1 MGKPLKRFL
10 DSIINHMGETVAT
23 AIFAAFSAISFLYND
38 SRRYVFLVITILYLG
53 FCIFLFI
60 NKKKGKLIDRSTMAA
75 IPILRNLLLK
85 LDIPILIID
94 QDNRV
99 KWFNKEFSSLE
110 ETKKVK
116 AGSSSTEFFGGL
128 LSYSNISN
136 AYKNYEDYIEVSTS
150 YADFRVHIISID
162 YEQKNYYATVW
173 YNRTEI
179 NALQKEYSDRNVIVA
194 HIVVDNSSEIGQE
207 FEEKNKM
214 TSAKISAVLSE
225 WAKSLKAILTEYDR
239 NKYIMEFDYRYLEG
253 MMQNRFDI
261 LDKVAEVTGEDS
273 VVPLTISIGVS
284 SAAGSL
290 SDKHSSA
297 QSALQSALQRG
308 GAQVVVK
315 TSDGEV
321 SFGGRNK
328 AVQKQT
334 RIRSRVCKDLL
345 LHHISKS
352 SNVLVMGHARADY
365 DSLASNIG
373 IAKLVRFLGVRVN
386 IIVDRYEYSIKQIFE
401 SLSNI
406 SEYKDLF
413 VDSVYGQELLTP
425 DTLLVISD
433 ASNPELF
440 ESPSIYN
447 NAQRVIV
454 IDHHAIKEQLGS
466 QVIQPAN
473 IDPTASSA
481 SELVCE
487 ILELALPPNTLRV
500 EEAQILLA
508 GILLDTQ
515 NFSRDTGTRTF
526 NACMYLRS
534 EGADVGKAM
543 LLFKSS
549 VDEFNTVNA
558 IVRDFT
564 TYREHYAIAVYDENI
579 NPDNKVAAS
588 KAAEQLINIENI
600 NSSFVIYLM
609 DNGYNLSARS
619 DGTVNV
625 INIAKLLGGGG
636 HFQSAGALLKRRE
649 GKDFTVPVFDRNEA
663 IEILKS
669 AIDEYLET
677 QSGQA
682 FVKEKV

>member
-1 MGKPLKRFL
+1 MKRLFDIL
-10 DSIINHMGETVAT
+10 INHMGETIAT
-23 AIFAAFSAISFLYND
+23 GLFAAFAAISFLYND
-38 SRRYVFLVITILYLG
+38 KNGYVFLIVTFLYLG
-53 FCIFLFI
+53 FCIFLYLSS
-60 NKKKGKLIDRSTMAA
+60 KKGKHADRNTMES
-75 IPILRNLLLK
+75 IPLLRNLLTK
-85 LDIPILIID
+85 LDLPIVIID
-94 QDNRV
+94 QENRF
-99 KWFNKEFSSLE
+99 KWFNKEFSALE
-110 ETKKVK
+110 ETKKIK
-116 AGSSSTEFFGGL
+116 TGMTSIDFFGGL
-128 LSYSNISN
+128 LSFANLSN
-136 AYKNYEDYIEVSTS
+136 AYKNYEDFIEIKTS
-150 YADFRVHIISID
+150 YADFRVHILSVD
-162 YEQKNYYATVW
+162 YEQKNYYATIW

-179 NALQKEYSDRNVIVA
+179 KALQKEYNDKNVLVS

-214 TSAKISAVLSE
+214 TAAKISAVLNE
-225 WAKSLKAILTEYDR
+225 WAKNIKAILTEYDR
-239 NKYIMEFDYRYLEG
+239 NKYIMEFDNRYLEG
-253 MMQNRFDI
+253 MIQNRFDI
-261 LDKVAEVTGEDS
+261 LDKVAIVTGEDS

-284 SAAGSL
+284 SPNGSL
-290 SDKHSSA
+290 AEKHSSA

-308 GAQVVVK
+308 GAQAVVK

-321 SFGGRNK
+321 SYGGRNK

-352 SNVLVMGHARADY
+352 KNVLIMGHARADY
-365 DSLASNIG
+365 DSIASNIG
-373 IAKLVRFLGVRVN
+373 LAKLSRYLGVKVN

-401 SLSNI
+401 SLKNI
-406 SEYKDLF
+406 NDYKDLF

-425 DTLLVISD
+425 DTLLIISD
-433 ASNPELF
+433 VSNVELF
-440 ESPSIYN
+440 EAPYIYN

-454 IDHHAIKEQLGS
+454 IDHHAIKDQLGS

-534 EGADVGKAM
+534 EGAEAGKAQ

-549 VDEFNTVNA
+549 VEEFNTVNA
-558 IVRDFT
+558 IVKDFSV
-564 TYREHYAIAVYDENI
+564 YREHYAIAVYDENS

-588 KAAEQLINIENI
+588 KAAERLINIENI
-600 NSSFVIYLM
+600 NASFVIYLTE
-609 DNGYNLSARS
+609 NGYNLSARS

-625 INIAKLLGGGG
+625 INIAKILGGGG
-636 HFQSAGALLKRRE
+636 HFQSAGAVFKRKE
-649 GKDFTVPVFDRNEA
+649 GKTFTVSVFDRNEA
-663 IEILKS
+663 IALLE
-669 AIDEYLET
+669 AAVDEYIGT
-677 QSGQA
+677 QSGQT
-682 FVKEKV
+682 FIKEKI